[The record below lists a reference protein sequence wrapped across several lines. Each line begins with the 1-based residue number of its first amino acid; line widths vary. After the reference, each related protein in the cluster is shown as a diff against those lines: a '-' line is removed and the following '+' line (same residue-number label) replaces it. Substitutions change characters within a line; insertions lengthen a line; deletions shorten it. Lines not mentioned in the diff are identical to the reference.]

1 MQQLTVI
8 RGTYLAPL
16 EEIDALRDAHL
27 AFLDGLVAAG
37 VLLAAGRRSTQDG
50 SLLIFRGVDGES
62 ALAHLADDPYAHGG
76 VARYEAEGT
85 FTPGRFAAEL
95 GPALGA

>member
-16 EEIDALRDAHL
+16 DEIDALRDAHL
-27 AFLDGLVAAG
+27 TFLDGLVGAG

-50 SLLIFRGVDGES
+50 SLLVFRGVDDDT
-62 ALAHLADDPYAHGG
+62 ALAHLADDPYARAQA
-76 VARYEAEGT
+76 ARYEAAGT
-85 FTPGRFAAEL
+85 FTPGRYAAEL
-95 GPALGA
+95 AAVLGG